1 MIGKRRRLVQIA
13 SDDSEDEFV
22 PGEDDT
28 KDEDMKQ
35 DEFIPEFEEFDDVDF
50 DAVEEEALKNK
61 SKAKPVMNPFKSTPA
76 PKPSSS
82 STLSPVVSRF
92 KNISV
97 SKPAQNPFSQ
107 LTSKQEQRKVGKDKV
122 NVSIK

>member
-1 MIGKRRRLVQIA
+1 MIGKRRRLVQIE

-22 PGEDDT
+22 PGGDDT
-28 KDEDMKQ
+28 KDEDMKE

-50 DAVEEEALKNK
+50 DAVEEEALKTK
-61 SKAKPVMNPFKSTPA
+61 PKAKPVLNSFKSTPA
-76 PKPSSS
+76 PTPSPSSS
-82 STLSPVVSRF
+82 STLSPVLSRL

-107 LTSKQEQRKVGKDKV
+107 LTSKQEQRKVDTDK
-122 NVSIK
+122 K